1 MNGKPRAWALAFIV
15 GVLLL
20 GGVAGAAIDR
30 TLIRET
36 AVAATGSRCG
46 DARDQ
51 RRSYLD
57 WLSTELALTEEQR
70 AQVEVIVE
78 QHREQV
84 SALWRETRPRFEELK
99 SQVRADIR
107 EVLNE
112 EQQVNYQALLEKQS
126 ERHRH
131 TP

>member
-1 MNGKPRAWALAFIV
+1 MNGKPRAWALAFII

-20 GGVAGAAIDR
+20 GGVAGAAVDR
-30 TLIRET
+30 MLIRET
-36 AVAATGSRCG
+36 AVAATDSRRG
-46 DARDQ
+46 DARDR

-70 AQVEVIVE
+70 AQVEAIVE

-99 SQVRADIR
+99 AQVRADIR
-107 EVLNE
+107 EVLSE
-112 EQQVNYQALLEKQS
+112 EQQAKYEALLERQS

-131 TP
+131 KP